1 MEIEI
6 TNDNFKKEVLEY
18 DGTVIV
24 DFYANWC
31 MPCKMLA
38 PIVEKVAGEN
48 NIKLAKVNVDENEA
62 LVREFGIMSIPVI
75 HVYKKGQQ
83 TASFVGLVSE
93 SKLIDA
99 IKD

>member
-18 DGTVIV
+18 QGIVIV

-38 PIVEKVAGEN
+38 PIIEKVAKEQ
-48 NIKLAKVNVDENEA
+48 NIKLAKVDCDENEQ
-62 LVREFGIMSIPVI
+62 LCKDFGIMSIPAVFI
-75 HVYKKGQQ
+75 FKNGQKVN
-83 TASFVGLVSE
+83 SFVGVVSE
-93 SKLIDA
+93 SKLLEA
-99 IKD
+99 INA